1 MPIKVMADDEVAQM
15 LAQENQHGTDSD
27 YDGPAGSSF
36 EDMKKVAIELIKYNI
51 YVMEILPWV
60 EGLCKEY
67 NATEKL
73 IYRKGGLAQ

>member
-1 MPIKVMADDEVAQM
+1 MSIKVMTDDEVAQM
-15 LAQENQHGTDSD
+15 LAQENQHGADSD

-36 EDMKKVAIELIKYNI
+36 EDRKKFAIAIIEYNI
-51 YVMEILPWV
+51 YVNEILPWV

-73 IYRKGGLAQ
+73 ICRKGGLVQ